1 MSEAEL
7 ATLLADVARRAGG
20 WSYLSRVVGSADRGG
35 DRVTANHVCAQGEGL
50 RATAVTLRPSS
61 PSKAVRRDKPYLP
74 TFVIGALRTM
84 CASLRV
90 TFFAFA
96 SDLIWS
102 SLTSNTGVTPGFHV
116 TKNSSQSGL

>member
-1 MSEAEL
+1 MSEAEF

-20 WSYLSRVVGSADRGG
+20 WPFLSRVVGSADRGG
-35 DRVTANHVCAQGEGL
+35 DRATANTYPCKARGE
-50 RATAVTLRPSS
+50 AVTLRPSS
-61 PSKAVRRDKPYLP
+61 PSKAVRRDTPYLP

-102 SLTSNTGVTPGFHV
+102 SLTSNTGITPGFHV

>member
-1 MSEAEL
+1 M
-7 ATLLADVARRAGG
+7 
-20 WSYLSRVVGSADRGG
+20 
-35 DRVTANHVCAQGEGL
+35 CAQGEGL
-50 RATAVTLRPSS
+50 RAPAVTLRPSS
-61 PSKAVRRDKPYLP
+61 PSKRFAAPYLP

-102 SLTSNTGVTPGFHV
+102 SLTSNTGFTPAFQV